1 MEKSH
6 FEQAKLWLQGAEY
19 IANLPNEESHKYAV
33 AVAMTIHAI
42 IKANDAL
49 TYKYFSNV
57 AKKHDDAPRLF
68 DDVIKREPKLEP
80 YANYKRYITE
90 AITNKAKADY
100 RASYFSKA
108 DYEGMK
114 RNTEKFIK
122 MVEGI
127 I

>member
-1 MEKSH
+1 M
-6 FEQAKLWLQGAEY
+6 A
-19 IANLPNEESHKYAV
+19 
-33 AVAMTIHAI
+33 IHSI

-68 DDVIKREPKLEP
+68 DDVIKREPKLEQ
-80 YANYKRYITE
+80 YAGYKRYINE

-100 RASYFSKA
+100 RASYFSKG

-114 RNTEKFIK
+114 RNAEKFIK